1 MHVPLNLKAV
11 LVTLVAVLGLI
22 LGSVI
27 ADLQARVTTLEGDV
41 ELLSEVVEYL
51 LGEKLEE
58 KRGLSI

>member
-22 LGSVI
+22 LGRVI
-27 ADLQARVTTLEGDV
+27 ADLHARGTTREGDV
-41 ELLSEVVEYL
+41 ELRSEVVEYL

>member
-27 ADLQARVTTLEGDV
+27 ADLQVRVTTLEGDG
-41 ELLSEVVEYL
+41 ELLSEVGEYL
-51 LGEKLEE
+51 LVEKLEE

>member
-22 LGSVI
+22 LGRVI
-27 ADLQARVTTLEGDV
+27 ADLQVRVTTLEGDV

-51 LGEKLEE
+51 LVEKLEE

>member
-27 ADLQARVTTLEGDV
+27 ADLQVRVTTLEADV

-51 LGEKLEE
+51 LVEKLEE

>member
-27 ADLQARVTTLEGDV
+27 ADLQVRVTTLEGDV

-51 LGEKLEE
+51 LVEKLEE

>member
-51 LGEKLEE
+51 LVEKLEE

>member
-27 ADLQARVTTLEGDV
+27 ADLQVRVTTLEGDV
-41 ELLSEVVEYL
+41 ELLSEVVEYVL
-51 LGEKLEE
+51 VEKLEE

>member
-27 ADLQARVTTLEGDV
+27 ADLQARVTTLEEDA
-41 ELLSEVVEYL
+41 ELLLEVVEYL
-51 LGEKLEE
+51 LVEKLED
-58 KRGLSI
+58 KRGIAI